1 MADFESGT
9 HDDALA
15 REQRIAAIRS
25 RYAWPSHGEVAGPDL
40 IVGEISGA
48 ESADRP
54 SGKYT
59 PRQQRLHWIVAAL
72 VLLQLAIGI
81 TLGFMPRQP
90 DNQPFLDKM
99 MILHLVIGTVIFV
112 VMVVRWR
119 LRRALGAPGSPPGTP
134 YDASLLARLN
144 HYGFYVLLLTLP
156 VVGWLAF
163 GAGGRAASILGGL
176 HGALAFTLILAI
188 CGHLAGVAYHT
199 YIRRDGLL
207 ERMTR

>member
-1 MADFESGT
+1 MADFSG
-9 HDDALA
+9 HDQGSVK
-15 REQRIAAIRS
+15 REQRIDAIRS
-25 RYAWPSHGEVAGPDL
+25 RYAWPSHGEVAGPEL
-40 IVGEISGA
+40 VVGAIDGP

-54 SGKYT
+54 AGKYA

-72 VLLQLAIGI
+72 VVVQLAIGI

-99 MILHLVIGTVIFV
+99 MFLHVIIGTVIFGLM
-112 VMVVRWR
+112 VMRWR

-134 YDASLLARLN
+134 YDAALLARLN
-144 HYGFYVLLLTLP
+144 HYGFYALLLTMP

-163 GAGGRAASILGGL
+163 GSSGRAASILGGL
-176 HGALAFTLILAI
+176 HGAMAFTLVLAI
-188 CGHLAGVAYHT
+188 GGHLAGVAYHT

>member
-1 MADFESGT
+1 MGDFSGDD
-9 HDDALA
+9 HDAVL

-25 RYAWPSHGEVAGPDL
+25 RYAWPSHGEVAGPGL
-40 IVGEISGA
+40 VVGEIEGP
-48 ESADRP
+48 ESANRP
-54 SGKYT
+54 AGKYA

-72 VLLQLAIGI
+72 VLVQLAIGI
-81 TLGFMPRQP
+81 TLGFMPRRP

-99 MILHLVIGTVIFV
+99 MVLHLVAGSVIFV
-112 VMVVRWR
+112 VMVARWR

-144 HYGFYVLLLTLP
+144 HYGFYVLLLTMP

-163 GAGGRAASILGGL
+163 GASGRAASMLGGL
-176 HGALAFTLILAI
+176 HGAMAFTLILAI
-188 CGHLAGVAYHT
+188 GGHLAGVAYHT
-199 YIRRDGLL
+199 YLRRDGLL